1 MTITINVFPRVGTIK
16 RPLITA
22 TMKREWTR
30 EDLMDAVGING
41 HYGGSRH
48 VFRGTNQ
55 RHVLIGSSKR
65 NRHAHPPHS
74 TVTNTAK
81 THPSLFT
88 FRSSLFFFNSLSICF
103 FQSFYWWYQID
114 SGIQWIPLTPSSP
127 PLFPLSETLNPNTTW
142 RELSSKRTDLH
153 KFVTGMSSQPA
164 KYIIKTK
171 PNKIKQPL
179 PNKPYRTQTW
189 KTRKSCY
196 KSITSLLNAF

>member
-1 MTITINVFPRVGTIK
+1 MKKTAININVFPRVGTIK

-74 TVTNTAK
+74 TVANAAK

-88 FRSSLFFFNSLSICF
+88 SWSPLLLFLQFLVHLFLSKLPLMISDWFRNSMNTSHAL
-103 FQSFYWWYQID
+103 
-114 SGIQWIPLTPSSP
+114 LSSP
-127 PLFPLSETLNPNTTW
+127 FPALWNSQ
-142 RELSSKRTDLH
+142 SKH
-153 KFVTGMSSQPA
+153 NMTG
-164 KYIIKTK
+164 
-171 PNKIKQPL
+171 
-179 PNKPYRTQTW
+179 
-189 KTRKSCY
+189 
-196 KSITSLLNAF
+196 AFE